1 MLFIFF
7 PNMIRKV
14 CSPGAGGI
22 PPRFSVART
31 KAEEELPSSCWNCS
45 PSKYFL
51 AQMTVYGAWVKA
63 DGVPAMHTPQPAA
76 RPARRS
82 RAVLPSE
89 VCWPGR
95 SSHGAAQRRDHRHK
109 PSPARVPCPPY
120 LILLVELCACLL
132 LTPSVPAVIPQRSAC
147 PGCVGEA
154 VGAM

>member
-1 MLFIFF
+1 M
-7 PNMIRKV
+7 V
-14 CSPGAGGI
+14 
-22 PPRFSVART
+22 
-31 KAEEELPSSCWNCS
+31 
-45 PSKYFL
+45 
-51 AQMTVYGAWVKA
+51 
-63 DGVPAMHTPQPAA
+63 
-76 RPARRS
+76 
-82 RAVLPSE
+82 PSE